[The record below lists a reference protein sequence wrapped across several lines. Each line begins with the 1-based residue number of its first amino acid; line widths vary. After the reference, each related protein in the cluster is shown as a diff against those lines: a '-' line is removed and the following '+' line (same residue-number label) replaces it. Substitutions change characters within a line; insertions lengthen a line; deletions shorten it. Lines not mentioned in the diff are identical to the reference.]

1 MLTEEHNTYDIRLIE
16 VIPGSPKHC
25 YSPTV
30 SIRIMHFFF
39 EREVNIRVYR
49 KQKIFTLL
57 CIIWP
62 LGCIKGKTTRSK
74 PQHVKVDVTSEQV
87 KGVKVILSIGLMSFT
102 GITFCVTV
110 ARDVRFIAASFL
122 QDR

>member
-1 MLTEEHNTYDIRLIE
+1 LNTPI
-16 VIPGSPKHC
+16 
-25 YSPTV
+25 TV
-30 SIRIMHFFF
+30 MDYQNAI
-39 EREVNIRVYR
+39 
-49 KQKIFTLL
+49 KIYGRD
-57 CIIWP
+57 

-110 ARDVRFIAASFL
+110 ARDVRFIAAT
-122 QDR
+122 R